1 MKIKQNIAIS
11 ESGFVFDSN
20 TGDSYSLN
28 EVGQSILTQLQKER
42 TEEEIQDYILQ
53 VYDVEP
59 EVFSN
64 AYYDFIG
71 MLRQFNLL
79 ENES

>member
-1 MKIKQNIAIS
+1 MKVKQNIAIS

-20 TGDSYSLN
+20 TGDSYNLN
-28 EVGQSILTQLQKER
+28 EVGQDILRQLQEEK
-42 TEEEIQDYILQ
+42 TEEEIQDSIL
-53 VYDVEP
+53 VNYDVEP
-59 EVFSN
+59 DVLSH